1 MGDESNG
8 FDVTDEESKKWVELA
23 QPADVDVRV
32 EASAAA
38 AKAAKA
44 RAAEARQAASSMREA
59 ATEAEARATSKAA
72 AKAARALGT
81 PSECHSGGGLY
92 EQGATDSPVVAEDMS
107 DAEAAWVGKQAL
119 KRHSSATNDI
129 I

>member
-1 MGDESNG
+1 
-8 FDVTDEESKKWVELA
+8 
-23 QPADVDVRV
+23 
-32 EASAAA
+32 
-38 AKAAKA
+38 
-44 RAAEARQAASSMREA
+44 MREA
-59 ATEAEARATSKAA
+59 AREAEAREAEARATAKAA

-81 PSECHSGGGLY
+81 PSERHSGGGLY
-92 EQGATDSPVVAEDMS
+92 ELGATDSPVVAEDLS